1 MDCIF
6 CKIAKKEAP
15 ADIVYEDNNFVV
27 FPDIHPKAPTHVLII
42 PKKHI
47 VSLQEVT
54 EHDTEL
60 MGTLLVTAQKV
71 AKERQLKGYKLEMHV
86 GKEGGQIID
95 HLHLHLLAE
104 ETHNI

>member
-6 CKIAKKEAP
+6 CKIINKEAP
-15 ADIVYEDNNFVV
+15 AEIIYEDEQFVA

-47 VSLQEVT
+47 ASLQEIT
-54 EHDTEL
+54 ERDTEL
-60 MGTLLVTAQKV
+60 MGTLLLTAQKV
-71 AKERQLKGYKLEMHV
+71 AKERQLKGYKLEMRV

-95 HLHLHLLAE
+95 HMHFHLLAN
-104 ETHNI
+104 ETSI